1 MADDSLYSTP
11 IPQGAA
17 ASQAAAPQQAPQQ
30 AAQST
35 PQAAAQGGGDLYST
49 PIPQGASVSA
59 SAPEQ
64 GGGSEGAPQGGST
77 TGDFLKGAGIGAV
90 SGMAHTLHG
99 IPYVGEKLVPEAGLQ
114 AMEGMTP
121 DSTAGKIGHAA
132 GYGGETLTEFILG
145 DEALQGLALSQRLG
159 AAAKIAKTLEGSPK
173 TLAALKIGAEALSS
187 GVVAGTQE
195 GLRTGSVK
203 EGLKAGATMAGTS
216 AVIGGALAPV
226 KAALAAGA
234 KTAETT
240 KALATEGEQAI
251 PKPEMANTV
260 RDWLEQAK
268 ESMHNRFQAGID
280 HMKDA
285 FGDETIE
292 PKEAPM
298 ADTAKDI
305 LKKPVPSEHPF
316 VSTGKEMVGEGLDP
330 SVRTFIEQIAKGEVP
345 DEAAAQAAKA
355 GEEGPKIVLTDAE
368 PEVGEEAEAAKTKPA
383 PPADI
388 NALTQ
393 IRQLAREKM
402 SQYDYGDINARA
414 LRKLINGTNGVGG
427 IDGTID
433 ALAEKV
439 DNPELSDY
447 YKTLRSN
454 YRNLVGHFESSPV
467 INKLMEARPG
477 RAVDDVEQALISGTN
492 QGAKLNSLKT
502 VLDSV
507 DPTHMRDIADNV
519 MRNWI
524 KDATT
529 ESGTIDYNKFLKSWD
544 KAAKVRDELF
554 SRSGSSVPIQSVIDD
569 ARTARNVQFASK
581 VGLLTTVGGHFAGPL
596 GVLVGL
602 AIGSGEKSA
611 GKDLINYVVE
621 HPKVWKMV
629 TGASKIAESKPA
641 AVASKATKFGIAN
654 TLKGIYQGTSPA
666 LAGE

>member
-17 ASQAAAPQQAPQQ
+17 ASEAAAPQQASQPQQQ
-30 AAQST
+30 AA
-35 PQAAAQGGGDLYST
+35 PQGGGDMYST
-49 PIPQGASVSA
+49 PIPQGASTA
-59 SAPEQ
+59 APDQ
-64 GGGSEGAPQGGST
+64 SGGGSEAQSQEGGSV

-90 SGMAHTLHG
+90 SGMAHTIQG
-99 IPYVGEKLVPEAGLQ
+99 IPVIGKKLVPEEGLQ

-121 DSTAGKIGHAA
+121 QSTAGKVGHAT

-195 GLRTGSVK
+195 GLRTGSIK

-216 AVIGGALAPV
+216 AIIGGALAPV

-240 KALATEGEQAI
+240 RALATEGEQAI

-298 ADTAKDI
+298 ADTAKEI
-305 LKKPVPSEHPF
+305 LKKPTPAEHPF

-345 DEAAAQAAKA
+345 DEAATKAAQA

-368 PEVGEEAEAAKTKPA
+368 PAVGEEAEAAKTKPA

-388 NALTQ
+388 NALIQ

-402 SQYDYGDINARA
+402 AQYDYGDINARA
-414 LRKLINGTNGVGG
+414 LRKLINGTKEGVGG

-454 YRNLVGHFESSPV
+454 YRDLVGHFESSPI

-507 DPTHMRDIADNV
+507 DPTHMKDIADNV

-529 ESGTIDYNKFLKSWD
+529 ESGTIDFNKFLKSWD
-544 KAAKVRDELF
+544 KAGKVRDELF
-554 SRSGSSVPIQSVIDD
+554 SRSGSSVPIQSIIDD

-629 TGASKIAESKPA
+629 TGASKMAESKPA
-641 AVASKATKFGIAN
+641 AVAGKAAKFGVSSA
-654 TLKGIYQGTSPA
+654 LKGIYQGTSPA